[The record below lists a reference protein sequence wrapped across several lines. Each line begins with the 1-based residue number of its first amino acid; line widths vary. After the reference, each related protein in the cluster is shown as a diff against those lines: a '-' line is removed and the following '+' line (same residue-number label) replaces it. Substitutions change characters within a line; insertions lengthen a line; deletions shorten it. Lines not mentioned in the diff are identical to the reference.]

1 MTTTDRD
8 AVANPLAYGILWKLH
23 RPFLLTGLTKGLP
36 QPFPW
41 RDTGTLPNDAD
52 LPNDSPTATDRHK
65 MLLAFLNLRKAVV
78 HQGYQFWRD
87 GYKSLF
93 VTFMAF
99 SLGAS
104 HCKPCPLKVHILPS
118 QKLPFANGI
127 RILICPVLDARR
139 ESKNHH

>member
-1 MTTTDRD
+1 MTSQAPR
-8 AVANPLAYGILWKLH
+8 
-23 RPFLLTGLTKGLP
+23 RLLSWQTV
-36 QPFPW
+36 
-41 RDTGTLPNDAD
+41 DTRHIGAALG
-52 LPNDSPTATDRHK
+52 DSSTVTDRHK

-104 HCKPCPLKVHILPS
+104 HRKQCQLKVHILPS
-118 QKLPFANGI
+118 QKLLFANGI